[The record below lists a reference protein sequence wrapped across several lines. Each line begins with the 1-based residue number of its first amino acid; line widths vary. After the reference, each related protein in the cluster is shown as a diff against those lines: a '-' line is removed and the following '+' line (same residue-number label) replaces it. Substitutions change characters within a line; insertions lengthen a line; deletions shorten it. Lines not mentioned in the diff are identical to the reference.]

1 MNLGNHLLG
10 CCPCDSGCLA
20 LFPWARRGHGTCGYF
35 PVGLDHFSKMDGPS
49 YSIWLE
55 HQVPGLSPAVRILE
69 KRLSINFVS
78 IVEHGA
84 CFTILGF
91 LSF

>member
-1 MNLGNHLLG
+1 MVAA
-10 CCPCDSGCLA
+10 PVTGCLA
-20 LFPWARRGHGTCGYF
+20 LFPWTRRGHGTYGYS
-35 PVGLDHFSKMDGPS
+35 PVGLDHFFEMDGPS

-55 HQVPGLSPAVRILE
+55 HQVLGLSPVVRNWE

-84 CFTILGF
+84 CFTILGL